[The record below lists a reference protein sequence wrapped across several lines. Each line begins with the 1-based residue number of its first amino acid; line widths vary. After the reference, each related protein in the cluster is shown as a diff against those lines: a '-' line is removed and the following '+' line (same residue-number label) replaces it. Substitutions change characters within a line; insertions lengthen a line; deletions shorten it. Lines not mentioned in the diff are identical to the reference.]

1 MCAGIP
7 IPLKLDKLHRI
18 IFAMSCMIAFDH
30 ADFFAVVVRFAFAM
44 CSSICFFP
52 DTITKWWC
60 EIRRVLRLFLDN
72 LTRQAIH
79 LYSCLSLWP
88 PGSSLVPIFGYAYAI
103 LELRSC
109 HVSYPL
115 VPQSKPIL
123 SPHPSYNLCLVYRVC
138 LASRRCWL
146 VPFYILSPLSL
157 LIGYLLGVCLCLW
170 ISDGEISIGYM
181 LLKMIMT
188 HLTTWW

>member
-1 MCAGIP
+1 MCRTPIP
-7 IPLKLDKLHRI
+7 INLDKLHRI
-18 IFAMSCMIAFDH
+18 IFAMSCTSFLEH
-30 ADFFAVVVRFAFAM
+30 AGSLSVVVRFAYVV

-52 DTITKWWC
+52 DRITKWWC

-123 SPHPSYNLCLVYRVC
+123 SPLPSYNLCLVYRVC
-138 LASRRCWL
+138 LASRRLCL
-146 VPFYILSPLSL
+146 VPFYIMLPLSL
-157 LIGYLLGVCLCLW
+157 SYWVSVGGFVTC
-170 ISDGEISIGYM
+170 YM
-181 LLKMIMT
+181 DT
-188 HLTTWW
+188 SCWR